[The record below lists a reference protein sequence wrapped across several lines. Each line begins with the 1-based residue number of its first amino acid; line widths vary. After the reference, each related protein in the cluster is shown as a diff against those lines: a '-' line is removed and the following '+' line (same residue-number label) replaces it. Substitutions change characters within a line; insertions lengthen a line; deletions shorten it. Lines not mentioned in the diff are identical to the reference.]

1 MNNFEFCCPTKMV
14 FGKGTI
20 ERLSTLID
28 KNKKVLMVYGGGSIK
43 KNGVYEQVK
52 KALEGFQVVE
62 FGGIEP
68 NPTYETC
75 MKAVEIVK
83 KENIDFLL
91 AVGGGSV
98 LDGTKFIAAAAK
110 YQGEEPYDLASKG
123 VQPTEALP
131 LGAVMTLPATG
142 SEMNGNAVISRV
154 STQEK
159 FAMIT
164 PIVFPQFSIIDPE
177 TSYSLPT
184 RQTINGIVD
193 TFVHVMEQYATI
205 DVNSPLQDSWA
216 LGLVKTLIQEAPKVL
231 ANPTDYEARAN
242 VFWCATCGLNFWLSV
257 GLIQDWSTHR
267 IGHEITA
274 LYGLDHAQSLAI
286 ILPRLWQVKK
296 QDKAKKL
303 AKLAREV
310 YGCQE
315 TDDLKASDCAI
326 KKTEEFFNSIGMPTS
341 LCHYGIDP
349 IEAAQK
355 VQERFEARGTVLGES
370 LDVTPQVVQDVL
382 KNC

>member
-164 PIVFPQFSIIDPE
+164 PIVFPQFSIIDP
-177 TSYSLPT
+177 
-184 RQTINGIVD
+184 
-193 TFVHVMEQYATI
+193 
-205 DVNSPLQDSWA
+205 
-216 LGLVKTLIQEAPKVL
+216 
-231 ANPTDYEARAN
+231 
-242 VFWCATCGLNFWLSV
+242 
-257 GLIQDWSTHR
+257 
-267 IGHEITA
+267 
-274 LYGLDHAQSLAI
+274 
-286 ILPRLWQVKK
+286 
-296 QDKAKKL
+296 
-303 AKLAREV
+303 
-310 YGCQE
+310 
-315 TDDLKASDCAI
+315 
-326 KKTEEFFNSIGMPTS
+326 
-341 LCHYGIDP
+341 
-349 IEAAQK
+349 
-355 VQERFEARGTVLGES
+355 
-370 LDVTPQVVQDVL
+370 
-382 KNC
+382 